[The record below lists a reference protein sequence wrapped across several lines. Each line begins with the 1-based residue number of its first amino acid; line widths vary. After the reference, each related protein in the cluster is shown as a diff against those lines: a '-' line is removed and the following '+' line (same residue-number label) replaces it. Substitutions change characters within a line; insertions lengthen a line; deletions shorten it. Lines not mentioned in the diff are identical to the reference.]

1 MNSTIDDLEIQQSAA
16 TQSADVTEGATIA
29 VVGLGYVGLPLAVA
43 FDRAGHSV
51 IGFDISEQKVETLN
65 GGTDTTGDLGDA
77 AIAASEVAFTT
88 DPTAIN
94 EAEYVT
100 IAVPTPIDDL
110 KNPNLDFV
118 ESAARTVGKHM
129 STGTTVVLES
139 TVYPGATRDV
149 VIPALEDESGLRNG
163 EDFFVGYSPE
173 RATPGDE
180 EHGLAQVVKIVSG
193 QNDAVCDDLADL
205 YGTVVDA
212 GIHKAPSIET
222 AEAAKAVENVQRDI
236 NIALVNE
243 LAMIFDKIGI
253 DTHAVLEAAGTKWN
267 FHDYRPGLVGG
278 HCIPVDPFFLAYRAE
293 QEGVSP
299 DLTLTGREVNERMPA
314 HVANQTI
321 KALNESGKVLK
332 DSRILI
338 LGLSYKPD
346 VADIRTSKVTEIIGA
361 LDEYQIDIVGFD
373 PHADSAAMRDA
384 FGIDIQD
391 ELDFTDID
399 GVLLTTGHTAF
410 KDIDLGD
417 MVGQMTGTPVV
428 VDVDN
433 FFDPADAAD
442 KEFTFRRV

>member
-16 TQSADVTEGATIA
+16 TEGTDIADGATIA

-51 IGFDISEQKVETLN
+51 IGFDISEQKVDTLN
-65 GGTDTTGDLGDA
+65 GGTDTTGDLGDD
-77 AIAASEVAFTT
+77 AIEGSEVTFTT
-88 DPTAIN
+88 DPKAIN
-94 EAEYVT
+94 EAQYVT

-118 ESAARTVGKHM
+118 ESAARTVGTHM
-129 STGTTVVLES
+129 SPGTTVVLES

-149 VIPALEDESGLRNG
+149 VVPALEEESGLRNG

-193 QNDAVCDDLADL
+193 QNDAVRDDLAEL

-243 LAMIFDKIGI
+243 LAMIFDKIDI

-346 VADIRTSKVTEIIGA
+346 VADIRTSKVKEIIEA
-361 LDEYQIDIVGFD
+361 LDEYQIDISGFD
-373 PHADSAAMRDA
+373 PHAEPEAMRDA
-384 FGIDIQD
+384 FGIDIQE
-391 ELDFTDID
+391 ELDFSDID

-410 KDIDLGD
+410 TDIDLPD
-417 MVGQMTGTPVV
+417 IVGQMSGTPVI

-433 FFDPADAAD
+433 FFDPADAD
-442 KEFTFRRV
+442 GLEFTFRRV